1 MAKDPVNLDP
11 IDVPDPNAPPQP
23 APQPAP
29 ANNQAQ
35 PPQPAPQPAQAN
47 NQAQPP
53 QPVARPLIARIRGL
67 SMTNWLI
74 AGLIIV
80 VLVGLVINFK
90 KTPSETTKPPAA
102 DLQAKVTELKNEVEK
117 ADKEKAL
124 KDEIKRLE
132 KELREKAVEPE
143 PDTPIGPTPVEP
155 TKPVAVSAPATPAPV
170 ALKPIIRPRVIR
182 KVAPQATVDPS
193 ESLYSLPRLP
203 KIRKGDLSMEDLAA
217 EVSRF
222 TGAAVPALVSYKN
235 EEEAVATDNRVGW
248 LVATMCSNA
257 PADRRVKAAQE
268 LSYHPSKGV
277 AQALSFTIGG
287 GRLRTLDQ
295 FASVREAA
303 TISLGEVGDITFLP
317 LLVQRSKDDPS
328 PEVRKAAY
336 DAAEKIKA
344 RASE

>member
-1 MAKDPVNLDP
+1 MAKDPLNLDP

-29 ANNQAQ
+29 
-35 PPQPAPQPAQAN
+35 AN

-74 AGLIIV
+74 AGLIVV

-90 KTPSETTKPPAA
+90 KTPSETNIT
-102 DLQAKVTELKNEVEK
+102 TTVEK
-117 ADKEKAL
+117 TKIEETKEFKAEAEKLKAESEKLKIELEMAKAL
-124 KDEIKRLE
+124 KPLRDEVQKLTEKRQAE
-132 KELREKAVEPE
+132 VGMTAREALISGQSRLGPE
-143 PDTPIGPTPVEP
+143 AGSRPVR
-155 TKPVAVSAPATPAPV
+155 KPAPPATV
-170 ALKPIIRPRVIR
+170 ES
-182 KVAPQATVDPS
+182 S

-203 KIRKGDLSMEDLAA
+203 KIRKGDLSTEDLAA
-217 EVSRF
+217 EVSQF

-235 EEEAVATDNRVGW
+235 EEEAVATDSRVGW